1 MKNLNRAG
9 INSTHGATRDG
20 KRSPEYITWL
30 SMRQRCGDPNHRN
43 YKNYGA
49 KGVRV
54 CEQWQL
60 SFEAFLSDMGPK
72 PSSNHSLDRIDP
84 RLGYE
89 PDNCRWADNKTQ
101 QNNRLNNSTMMVDG
115 VRMTGTQIAEKIGVP
130 AKTVLNRIAKFN
142 EGLLTAEDVMTPGNR
157 THKLLPTGETITQ
170 AAKRLG
176 VWQGSISYR
185 MRRVAAGLMT
195 IDQALGTRSL
205 RSPEALR

>member
-1 MKNLNRAG
+1 
-9 INSTHGATRDG
+9 
-20 KRSPEYITWL
+20 
-30 SMRQRCGDPNHRN
+30 MRQRCGDPNHRN

-49 KGVRV
+49 KGVCV
-54 CEQWQL
+54 CERWQS
-60 SFEAFLSDMGPK
+60 SFEEFLSDMGPK
-72 PSSNHSLDRIDP
+72 PSSGHSLDRIDP
-84 RLGYE
+84 KLGYE
-89 PDNCRWADNKTQ
+89 PGNCRWADSKTQ
-101 QNNRLNNSTMMVDG
+101 QNNRLNNATMMVDG

-195 IDQALGTRSL
+195 IDQALGTR
-205 RSPEALR
+205 P